1 MHRRDFLQGI
11 AATAARLEILARAG
25 ASTQK
30 EPPVSRKAGHRAATD
45 AVSLEGYTLVTE
57 FVAEANS
64 WKAYEDLRT
73 RDGLLVFFS
82 SSGDT
87 RVLTKSAEA
96 SMPEGTPY
104 LGLALKDIGVS
115 SPDLLADRLLQQG
128 DPDPK
133 MVKSAAPPMASAEK
147 NPRRWTTFVGTKE
160 AYDVTPVYRSGNTR
174 TYHPIQYSPELR
186 EALKKGRLYDG
197 LVGGWMP
204 AVRKVIP
211 ISDNAYWEVIVFGD
225 VDANKNKYIVHTW
238 HRTALIEDG
247 KISKVV
253 YGHSYPAYPPGREDP
268 QPEEFYRALL
278 AFAEYWDEQ
287 LHDFAPAALPQTV
300 WVDMSKHSFA
310 KELMTRPGGVYPKY
324 GAVDRDYAGSEYDGF
339 QDVFTS
345 AIYTNMEWGRLETAR
360 LFIDN
365 YFTEYV
371 DSKGMV
377 DMRGPETAQFG
388 MTLSLLA
395 RYFNYTRDRALIL
408 KHRAKI
414 EATAKLLGDMHDES
428 LSLPPENPGYGLI
441 RGWSE
446 SDSCLGE
453 NPSLYWQ
460 AYYANSA
467 FAARGFKD
475 IAQAWMEL
483 ALVNSSPSM
492 EKMAQGWRERSQTLR
507 DRTIESIEK
516 NIQGDKKPPYIGLFP
531 GTTLTF
537 RESLEKE
544 RPSPQQWPHRPY
556 AELLQTDVLP
566 PRLAHQVVDCMRA
579 YGATT
584 LGVVANVWRFQEDG
598 REILGFISYGY
609 AQALLRLERIE
620 EFLLFLYSHR
630 YHAHTRG
637 SWTAGEVSGITG
649 DSATYCIPAQQTIP
663 LLVRWM
669 LVLEDSDEDIL
680 YLAKGVPREWVG
692 SGKEIRIEQAPT
704 RWGKVSFSL
713 VAKSG
718 STSAV
723 GHVEF
728 AGARSPK
735 QVHFKMRLPAGSV
748 LRSVSV
754 NGTPATVGGIH
765 HDTVIIVTGKQKVF
779 EVVGQF
785 S

>member
-1 MHRRDFLQGI
+1 MHRRDFLQGM
-11 AATAARLEILARAG
+11 AATAAGLEILARGVG
-25 ASTQK
+25 ASAQTRPSVARTHGRQ
-30 EPPVSRKAGHRAATD
+30 VTATI
-45 AVSLEGYTLVTE
+45 SLDGYTRLTE
-57 FVAEANS
+57 INAEANS
-64 WKAYEDLRT
+64 WTVYEDLRT
-73 RDGLLVFFS
+73 REGSLVFVS
-82 SSGDT
+82 SSGDM

-96 SMPEGTPY
+96 SMPEGSPY
-104 LGLALKDIGVS
+104 LGLALRDIGLS
-115 SPDLLADRLLQQG
+115 SPDLLADRLLLDG
-128 DPDPK
+128 DPDPEK
-133 MVKSAAPPMASAEK
+133 VNSAAPPMASAEK
-147 NPRRWTTFVGTKE
+147 NPRTWTTFVGTRE

-174 TYHPIQYSPELR
+174 TYHPIQYSPELH
-186 EALKKGRLYDG
+186 EALKREQLYDG

-211 ISDNAYWEVIVFGD
+211 VSDHAYWEVIVFGD
-225 VDANKNKYIVHTW
+225 VDANKNRYIVHTW
-238 HRTALIEDG
+238 HRTALIEDN
-247 KISKVV
+247 KIAKVV

-287 LHDFAPAALPQTV
+287 LHDFASASLPQSA
-300 WVDMSKHSFA
+300 WIDMSKHSFA

-339 QDVFTS
+339 QDIFTS
-345 AIYTNMEWGRLETAR
+345 AIYTNMEWGRLETAQI
-360 LFIDN
+360 FIDN

-395 RYFNYTRDRALIL
+395 RYFDYSGDSALIL

-414 EATAKLLGDMHDES
+414 EATAKLLTDMHDES
-428 LSLPPENPGYGLI
+428 LRLSQENPAWGLI

-446 SDSCLGE
+446 SDSCLSE

-460 AYYANSA
+460 PYYANSA

-475 IAQAWMEL
+475 IARAWTEL
-483 ALVNSSPSM
+483 ARINALPSM
-492 EKMAQGWRERSQTLR
+492 EKLALGWLKRSQTIQA
-507 DRTIESIEK
+507 RTIESIEK
-516 NIQGDKKPPYIGLFP
+516 NIQSDQAPPYIGLFP

-544 RPSPQQWPHRPY
+544 KPSPQQWPHRPY
-556 AELLQTDVLP
+556 AELLQADVLP
-566 PRLAHQVVDCMRA
+566 SRLATQVIDCMRA

-609 AQALLRLERIE
+609 AQALLRLDRIE

-637 SWTAGEVSGITG
+637 SWTAGEVTGITG
-649 DSATYCIPAQQTIP
+649 DSGTYCVPAQQTIP

-669 LVLEDSDEDIL
+669 LVLEDSDEDRV
-680 YLAKGVPREWVG
+680 YLAKGVPREWMV
-692 SGKEIRIEQAPT
+692 SGKEIRIERAPT
-704 RWGKVSFSL
+704 RWGRVSFNL
-713 VAKSG
+713 AAKPNSR
-718 STSAV
+718 SIV
-723 GHVEF
+723 GQVELS
-728 AGARSPK
+728 GARAPRE
-735 QVHFKMRLPAGSV
+735 VHFKLRLPLQSV
-748 LRSVSV
+748 IQSVTV
-754 NGTPATVGGIH
+754 NGQPAILEGVH
-765 HDTVIIVTGKQKVF
+765 NDTVIITTRNEKKF
-779 EVVGQF
+779 EVVGQL